1 MFHKRIAQL
10 TILAAI
16 CFIAQQT
23 FFGMSILNRSTAIII
38 TVFLFASLR
47 TMQIKLLPRWV
58 QSLDKC
64 SMGIYIVHLLLLVI
78 PPAVPSRKTWRR
90 PLMVRQP

>member
-10 TILAAI
+10 TMLAAI

-38 TVFLFASLR
+38 IVFLFASLR
-47 TMQIKLLPRWV
+47 TMQIKSFPRWV

-64 SMGIYIVHLLLLVI
+64 SMGIYIVRHIAILEMNDVAYFKALACEYCFI
-78 PPAVPSRKTWRR
+78 R
-90 PLMVRQP
+90 